1 MRKVGDLFGRIF
13 SSNQVWAV
21 QSSGRRKSE
30 KLREE
35 QVMNQI
41 VNNTLM
47 TFTRAK
53 LSTITPALILTL
65 GAGMAAPVFAQD
77 AGEDPGAFG
86 LLQAFAQQGTSEV
99 IDETLDDSLGE
110 PVEESVEA
118 DSSDDDISDLAGEV
132 EVSEY
137 DLVDLHVNNEDLGNI
152 LQLLSIQSQRNIISS
167 NTVQATVTA
176 DLYGVTFYEA
186 LDSILNVNGF
196 GYIEKGNFIYVYTR
210 AELEEFE
217 RAARR
222 PVSRILHLD
231 YLNSADAAEFAKEL
245 LSDSGSISTHAATEA
260 FSINDGAPAGADTY
274 AASASI
280 VIHDFEEH
288 VDEIMALLQE
298 LDTKPAQIL
307 VEATI
312 LQTALNEAN
321 AFGVDFALIKNL
333 NFSDF
338 IGTGGPLSVIDGLIG
353 GAGELVD
360 GTAVPA
366 YPAGNTGDSGGVSSS
381 VGNTAGPATLKAGLV
396 NGDVAVFMRVLDEVT
411 DVTIVSNP
419 KILTLNRQPA
429 RVLVGT
435 RVGYL
440 NTTSTETATTQTVE
454 FLEVGTELAVRPF
467 VSKNG
472 LIRLELRPQVST
484 FNLRSITDSTGATV
498 TIPDED
504 TTEMTTNVMVRDGQT
519 VVLGG
524 LFTETTT
531 AARRQ
536 VPILGNIPMIGQAF
550 RGNDDTTRRSEIIFM
565 ITPSIVND
573 TVLTE
578 SGERGKDFVEHAR
591 YGARKGLLPWSR
603 ERRVGQML
611 IDAREYADSGQSEKA
626 LAKIDQALRLQPNS
640 PAARA
645 MRTEITGEM
654 RVAPTRAMIQS
665 ILHGELLE
673 DQNGQ
678 AQSDMDFDPVV
689 EINPMEGVSWP
700 DPEQSPEQVDQ
711 FEEFEQVAEVSEQLS
726 EASDSSFDSGIDAG
740 FDGGFETG
748 VDAGFDSAEQQP
760 EEFVAYTEV
769 SDPAAE
775 GFESFEAEEFS
786 GDEFETAS
794 IEEDAFVEDQFQG
807 EQFTGDEFSGDEF
820 ASESFES
827 ETIESGSFEVD
838 SFDAESFDPTPFVEE
853 VASSDTQ
860 LPADFSSEQFEEF
873 GYEEVAPG
881 VAIEDDFFSICG
893 QLIISLPGGG
903 ALQLDWPLSVS
914 DWTSA
919 SNGSKSTESAT
930 DTVELD
936 PNATIFTEVP
946 SDDFE

>member
-1 MRKVGDLFGRIF
+1 MRKVGDLFSRIF
-13 SSNQVWAV
+13 SSYTNLGVQFRPSNQ
-21 QSSGRRKSE
+21 SGHFHEDSM
-30 KLREE
+30 
-35 QVMNQI
+35 MNHI
-41 VNNTLM
+41 VNTTLHS
-47 TFTRAK
+47 FSRAK
-53 LSTITPALILTL
+53 CSAISPVLILAL
-65 GAGMAAPVFAQD
+65 SAGIAAPVMAQD
-77 AGEDPGAFG
+77 SGEEPGAFG
-86 LLQAFAQQGTSEV
+86 LLQAFSQQGSDVAADEP
-99 IDETLDDSLGE
+99 IDTTVTDQVSGQNTN
-110 PVEESVEA
+110 
-118 DSSDDDISDLAGEV
+118 DDIAGLAGEV

-210 AELEEFE
+210 KELEDFE
-217 RAARR
+217 RASRR
-222 PVSRILHLD
+222 PISRVLHLD

-245 LSDSGSISTHAATEA
+245 LSEDGSISTHAATEA
-260 FSINDGAPAGADTY
+260 FSISDGAPAGADTY
-274 AASASI
+274 ASSASI
-280 VIHDFEEH
+280 VIHDYDENVEE
-288 VDEIMALLQE
+288 VIELLRE
-298 LDTKPAQIL
+298 LDTKPSQIL

-333 NFSDF
+333 NFTDF
-338 IGTGGPLSVIDGLIG
+338 VGTGGPLSVIDGLIG
-353 GAGELVD
+353 GAGQLVD
-360 GTAVPA
+360 GTDVAVPNGTSSDA
-366 YPAGNTGDSGGVSSS
+366 GGVSSS

-440 NTTSTETATTQTVE
+440 NTVSTETATTQTVE
-454 FLEVGTELAVRPF
+454 FLEVGTQLAVRPF

-484 FNLRSITDSTGATV
+484 FNLRSTTDSTGATV

-531 AARRQ
+531 ASRRQ
-536 VPILGNIPMIGQAF
+536 VPLLGNIPLIGQAF
-550 RGNDDTTRRSEIIFM
+550 RGNDDSTRRSEIIFL

-573 TVLTE
+573 TILTE
-578 SGERGKDFVEHAR
+578 TGDRGADFVEHAR

-603 ERRVGQML
+603 ERRVGQIL
-611 IDAREYADSGQSEKA
+611 IDARRLADEGRTEKA

-640 PAARA
+640 PDARA
-645 MRTEITGEM
+645 MRTELTGNM

-673 DQNGQ
+673 SGNKSVEAD
-678 AQSDMDFDPVV
+678 AVFDSVV
-689 EINPMEGVSWP
+689 EINPLEGIEWAEPAFEEIESTPVET
-700 DPEQSPEQVDQ
+700 EQFAEVPEQVSDASMDNSFDPS
-711 FEEFEQVAEVSEQLS
+711 FENGSDLGSEYEVAETVYGSELYTEVVDVDS
-726 EASDSSFDSGIDAG
+726 DFEMTSPESFETSAVESSGFESPEFSGEDFESDSIASDSFSPDSFSPDTFEGDSFDS
-740 FDGGFETG
+740 
-748 VDAGFDSAEQQP
+748 
-760 EEFVAYTEV
+760 
-769 SDPAAE
+769 
-775 GFESFEAEEFS
+775 
-786 GDEFETAS
+786 
-794 IEEDAFVEDQFQG
+794 
-807 EQFTGDEFSGDEF
+807 
-820 ASESFES
+820 
-827 ETIESGSFEVD
+827 D
-838 SFDAESFDPTPFVEE
+838 SFDPSSFIEE
-853 VASSDTQ
+853 VAD
-860 LPADFSSEQFEEF
+860 ADQVFPEGMTEDQWGEF

-881 VAIEDDFFSICG
+881 IALENEFSSIFG
-893 QLIISLPGGG
+893 HLIISLPGGG
-903 ALQLDWPLSVS
+903 ALQLDWPLSAS
-914 DWTSA
+914 DWTNANA
-919 SNGSKSTESAT
+919 SSSESAEPASGSN
-930 DTVELD
+930 TV
-936 PNATIFTEVP
+936 FTEVP
-946 SDDFE
+946 SGDFE